1 MAGSITIF
9 LSYNERDRERAARV
23 VRLLEGGGW
32 TVWWDRRIPA
42 GRTWRD
48 VLADALARMDC
59 MVVLWSR
66 NSIDSDWVCEEASE
80 GQRLGKL
87 VPVALDPVLP
97 PVGFRQIQAADLSQW
112 DGSPQD
118 TAARQLLQDLASH
131 VRESPRPDLAD
142 RIDDEARRRNTAS
155 AVSPPEGRLTE
166 LRTRML
172 TAHDAAQLQRMV
184 WELEALQREW
194 PDWLEARALRAQLD
208 EAVVRTQR
216 AEAPASAPRAQAPAA
231 SQGTPRWLLGAALV
245 LALAVALAWWLW
257 PQPTPRSD
265 AGSPL
270 PAANDTQRPPADG
283 KAPALPAP
291 PPEARP
297 DAKPPTAKAAPPS
310 DQVGGAAHPSPPSPS
325 GPTSQPVPVK
335 TPASKAPVDVPLT
348 QSTRGTASQ
357 SPALARCSELNA
369 RLSLGEPLSAA
380 DRAWLQKECSR

>member
-9 LSYNERDRERAARV
+9 LSYNERDRERAAHV

-118 TAARQLLQDLASH
+118 AAARQLLEDLASH
-131 VRESPRPDLAD
+131 VRETPRPDLAD
-142 RIDDEARRRNTAS
+142 RIDDEARRHGS
-155 AVSPPEGRLTE
+155 APAAAPPEARLTE

-172 TAHDAAQLQRMV
+172 TARDAAHLQSMI

-194 PDWLEARALRAQLD
+194 PDWHEARALRAQLD
-208 EAVVRTQR
+208 EAVMRARR
-216 AEAPASAPRAQAPAA
+216 AEVPASSAPRAPAPAA
-231 SQGTPRWLLGAALV
+231 SHGAPRWLLGAALA
-245 LALAVALAWWLW
+245 LALAVALAGWLW
-257 PQPTPRSD
+257 LRPTPRGD
-265 AGSPL
+265 VNSPL
-270 PAANDTQRPPADG
+270 PAATDAQRPPADG

-291 PPEARP
+291 PAEARP
-297 DAKPPTAKAAPPS
+297 DAKPPAAPSPS
-310 DQVGGAAHPSPPSPS
+310 DQAGEATRPSPMPPG
-325 GPTSQPVPVK
+325 GPTTQPPPVK
-335 TPASKAPVDVPLT
+335 APAGKAPVEVPLT
-348 QSTRGTASQ
+348 KSTLGTASK

-380 DRAWLQKECSR
+380 DRAWLRKECSP

>member
-9 LSYNERDRERAARV
+9 LSYNERDRERAAHV

-97 PVGFRQIQAADLSQW
+97 PVGFRQIQAADLSRW

-118 TAARQLLQDLASH
+118 AAARQLLEDLATH

-142 RIDDEARRRNTAS
+142 QIDDEARRHGAAPATA
-155 AVSPPEGRLTE
+155 PPEARLTE

-172 TAHDAAQLQRMV
+172 TARDAAQLQGLV
-184 WELEALQREW
+184 WELEALQRDW
-194 PDWLEARALRAQLD
+194 PDWPDARALRAQLD
-208 EAVVRTQR
+208 DAVVRARR
-216 AEAPASAPRAQAPAA
+216 AEAPASAPRAPAPAA
-231 SQGTPRWLLGAALV
+231 SHGAPRWLLGAALA
-245 LALAVALAWWLW
+245 LLLAVALAGWLW
-257 PQPTPRSD
+257 LRPTPRSD
-265 AGSPL
+265 ADSPV
-270 PAANDTQRPPADG
+270 PAATDVQRPPADG
-283 KAPALPAP
+283 KALALPAP

-297 DAKPPTAKAAPPS
+297 DAKPPAATSPS
-310 DQVGGAAHPSPPSPS
+310 DAAGEAARPSPMAP
-325 GPTSQPVPVK
+325 GGLTIQPAPVK
-335 TPASKAPVDVPLT
+335 PPAGKAPVEVPLT
-348 QSTRGTASQ
+348 KSTPGTASE

-380 DRAWLQKECSR
+380 DRAWLRKECSP